1 MVILRMQHKEEN
13 EKIPPLFRKI
23 YNNFNFATCKK
34 RSRTV
39 KAYSSHID
47 LEKVEEM
54 DIQNNPDNLPFTW
67 KKLSTRLDTICFV
80 SSFSFVI
87 MVGVGFFV
95 IVAEKR

>member
-23 YNNFNFATCKK
+23 YNIFNFATCNK